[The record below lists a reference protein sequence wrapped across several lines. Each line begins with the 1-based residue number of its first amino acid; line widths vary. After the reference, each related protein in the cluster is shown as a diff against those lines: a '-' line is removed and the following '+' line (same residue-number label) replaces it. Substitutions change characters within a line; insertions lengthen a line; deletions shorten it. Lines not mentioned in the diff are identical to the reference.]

1 MEVPFNLGLI
11 SKSPLPGTLL
21 TLDILNEW
29 AINRNEVFKN
39 REIFFNGDAFAA
51 FAVVVA
57 KARYHKHE
65 NVLPLI
71 L

>member
-1 MEVPFNLGLI
+1 MSELLI
-11 SKSPLPGTLL
+11 ATKC
-21 TLDILNEW
+21 
-29 AINRNEVFKN
+29 FKN